1 MLNILQNLKDK
12 AEKEQG
18 KTRSPHW
25 PAVRALH
32 LKNHPICEVCGGTS
46 KLEVHHI
53 KPFHLHPELELDPRN
68 LISLCEGNKQL
79 NCHLVIGHSGSFK
92 KENPDVVADASALNA
107 KLKGDGSATK
117 NTRTSSKRKANPK

>member
-1 MLNILQNLKDK
+1 MLNILQHLKDK
-12 AEKEQG
+12 VEKEQG

-32 LKNHPICEVCGGTS
+32 LKNHPICEVCGGTT

-68 LISLCEGNKQL
+68 LISLCEGNKAIC
-79 NCHLVIGHSGSFK
+79 CHLAIGHLGNYK
-92 KENPDVVADASALNA
+92 LLNEDVVKTAAGLK
-107 KLKGDGSATK
+107 KLLVDKKKKVEKDLGIK
-117 NTRTSSKRKANPK
+117 